1 MLKTSLLRIA
11 VNEARSA
18 PKQEQPLQC
27 FLHGLACLRYARTA
41 KVARR
46 YVSLAQET
54 LRVLPPSQYRNS
66 LHDLADYAL
75 TRER

>member
-11 VNEARSA
+11 ASEARGT

-27 FLHGLACLRYARTA
+27 FLHGLACLRYAHTA

-46 YVSLAQET
+46 YVSLAQEA
-54 LRVLPPSQYRNS
+54 LRVLLPSQYRTS